1 MAFASKFPGM
11 LFFASCAA
19 LGASASSGGCIA
31 TSTIEFESEEN
42 FPPSII
48 SQENADFPLDEIGQ
62 IDLDPD
68 VLPPEEP
75 AEMPLEVIIRD
86 PNFEQTLEYRIFL
99 DGPPPPLEPERPIRE
114 GFIEPTGFLERPR
127 TFVISYDELD
137 PGECHK
143 IDLIVTGR
151 FLSDTVAQR
160 PPEEEGDFD
169 LATWWVEVIDDEFP
183 TLSRECR

>member
-68 VLPPEEP
+68 VPPPEEP

-127 TFVISYDELD
+127 TFAISYDELA

-143 IDLIVTGR
+143 IELVVVGQ
-151 FLSDTVAQR
+151 FASNVEQR
-160 PPEEEGDFD
+160 RPVEPGDID
-169 LATWWVEVIDDEFP
+169 QATWWVEVIDDDHPVIEV
-183 TLSRECR
+183 ECR

>member
-11 LFFASCAA
+11 LFFASCVA

-48 SQENADFPLDEIGQ
+48 SQPNADFPLDEIGQ
-62 IDLDPD
+62 IDLDA
-68 VLPPEEP
+68 LLPEEP

-86 PNFEQTLEYRIFL
+86 PNFDQTLEYRVFI
-99 DGPPPPLEPERPIRE
+99 DGPPPPPEPESPIQE
-114 GFIEPTGFLERPR
+114 GFIEPTLVLERPR
-127 TFVISYDELD
+127 TFAIPHDKLD

-143 IDLIVTGR
+143 IDLIVTRR